1 MLCQV
6 MADMKKVYDDLIII
20 NLYLIQLFSRHVSAT
35 CSILPLNKRCT
46 IAFARNSNMCGPKTL
61 CYTTDNV
68 CYLVQDVQEGMK
80 IAKNS
85 QKKPNFAKFLL
96 LFCLFRWALAK
107 LNICENSFLSPH
119 ANPQDR
125 FFKLVNGFRHWE
137 TLSLEQIIRHSEL
150 ELQIPFNRLFFN
162 DIIFKTLCVFCTV

>member
-1 MLCQV
+1 
-6 MADMKKVYDDLIII
+6 
-20 NLYLIQLFSRHVSAT
+20 
-35 CSILPLNKRCT
+35 
-46 IAFARNSNMCGPKTL
+46 MCGPKTL

-107 LNICENSFLSPH
+107 LNICESSFLSPH

-137 TLSLEQIIRHSEL
+137 TLSLEQIIRHSEPKS
-150 ELQIPFNRLFFN
+150 QKT
-162 DIIFKTLCVFCTV
+162 IIFLISFNLKTPLCFTRLHGFQRLYLTLPTMDKSFTKHLPFSLLAKNLKKQSFEARSSNHSGIFKSENDP